1 MDDNNVLKGLKD
13 LINNARKLKIDYGI
27 TGQEINREN
36 NNIIT
41 FSSNTTM
48 EVDYIEK
55 KGYRETIRSD
65 FSGTYTTNE
74 VFENYKEEIKKT
86 DSNSDLEMLSELK
99 FTEDE
104 YNKIFKPGGKLHPL
118 QVDELIPVDS
128 QMNNKSCQVC
138 YPSNAITDLISGY
151 VKSTYAIYKKENY
164 YDITMIM
171 SQIDKES
178 NIPMMQYCNTKIYIV
193 EDRKSVV

>member
-104 YNKIFKPGGKLHPL
+104 YNKLFKPGGKLHPL

-138 YPSNAITDLISGY
+138 YPSNAITDLISGH

-178 NIPMMQYCNTKIYIV
+178 DIPMMQYCNTKIYIV
-193 EDRKSVV
+193 E

>member
-65 FSGTYTTNE
+65 FSGTYTINE

-128 QMNNKSCQVC
+128 KMNNKSCQVC

-193 EDRKSVV
+193 E

>member
-128 QMNNKSCQVC
+128 QMNNKSCQVR

-193 EDRKSVV
+193 E

>member
-74 VFENYKEEIKKT
+74 VFENYKEEKKKK
-86 DSNSDLEMLSELK
+86 DSNSNLEMLSELK

-178 NIPMMQYCNTKIYIV
+178 DIPMMQYCNTKIYIV
-193 EDRKSVV
+193 E

>member
-178 NIPMMQYCNTKIYIV
+178 DIPMMQYCNTKIYIV
-193 EDRKSVV
+193 E

>member
-151 VKSTYAIYKKENY
+151 VKSRLW
-164 YDITMIM
+164 DV
-171 SQIDKES
+171 S
-178 NIPMMQYCNTKIYIV
+178 
-193 EDRKSVV
+193 

>member
-65 FSGTYTTNE
+65 FSGTYTINE
-74 VFENYKEEIKKT
+74 VFENYKEEIKKK
-86 DSNSDLEMLSELK
+86 DSNSNLEMLSELK

-193 EDRKSVV
+193 E

>member
-65 FSGTYTTNE
+65 FSGTYTINE
-74 VFENYKEEIKKT
+74 VFENYKEEIKNLQERFSKNVLKAET
-86 DSNSDLEMLSELK
+86 DGKVTEL
-99 FTEDE
+99 
-104 YNKIFKPGGKLHPL
+104 
-118 QVDELIPVDS
+118 
-128 QMNNKSCQVC
+128 
-138 YPSNAITDLISGY
+138 
-151 VKSTYAIYKKENY
+151 
-164 YDITMIM
+164 
-171 SQIDKES
+171 
-178 NIPMMQYCNTKIYIV
+178 
-193 EDRKSVV
+193 

>member
-65 FSGTYTTNE
+65 FSGTYTINE
-74 VFENYKEEIKKT
+74 VFENYKEEIKKK
-86 DSNSDLEMLSELK
+86 DSNSNLEMLSELK

-104 YNKIFKPGGKLHPL
+104 YNKLFKPGGKLHPL

-178 NIPMMQYCNTKIYIV
+178 NIPMMQYSNTKIYIV
-193 EDRKSVV
+193 E

>member
-171 SQIDKES
+171 SQIDKKS

-193 EDRKSVV
+193 E

>member
-65 FSGTYTTNE
+65 FSGTYTINE
-74 VFENYKEEIKKT
+74 VFENYKEEIKKK
-86 DSNSDLEMLSELK
+86 DSNSNLEMLSELK
-99 FTEDE
+99 FNEEE
-104 YNKIFKPGGKLHPL
+104 YNKLFKPGGKLHPL

-178 NIPMMQYCNTKIYIV
+178 DIPMMQYCNTKIYIV
-193 EDRKSVV
+193 E

>member
-104 YNKIFKPGGKLHPL
+104 YNKLFKPGGKLHPL

-151 VKSTYAIYKKENY
+151 VKSTYAIYKKVKDFKEEFIKEAIEGLNY
-164 YDITMIM
+164 FLVFFIFTLSILL
-171 SQIDKES
+171 
-178 NIPMMQYCNTKIYIV
+178 
-193 EDRKSVV
+193 

>member
-48 EVDYIEK
+48 EVYYIEK

-178 NIPMMQYCNTKIYIV
+178 DIPMMQYCNTKIYIV
-193 EDRKSVV
+193 E

>member
-74 VFENYKEEIKKT
+74 VFENYFVAERFTNLSYAKRNFHAVRLNDALKICK
-86 DSNSDLEMLSELK
+86 NSLAC
-99 FTEDE
+99 FRTQV
-104 YNKIFKPGGKLHPL
+104 NKVAVIGKR
-118 QVDELIPVDS
+118 S
-128 QMNNKSCQVC
+128 
-138 YPSNAITDLISGY
+138 LISFKHQ
-151 VKSTYAIYKKENY
+151 VKLANCSIFF
-164 YDITMIM
+164 
-171 SQIDKES
+171 
-178 NIPMMQYCNTKIYIV
+178 V
-193 EDRKSVV
+193 F

>member
-74 VFENYKEEIKKT
+74 VFENYKEEIKKK
-86 DSNSDLEMLSELK
+86 DSNSNLEMLSELK

-104 YNKIFKPGGKLHPL
+104 YNKLFKPGGKLHPL

-178 NIPMMQYCNTKIYIV
+178 DIPMMQYCNTEIYIV
-193 EDRKSVV
+193 E

>member
-65 FSGTYTTNE
+65 FSGTYTINE
-74 VFENYKEEIKKT
+74 VFENYKEEIKKK
-86 DSNSDLEMLSELK
+86 DSNSNLEMLSELK

-151 VKSTYAIYKKENY
+151 VKSTYAIYKKENC

-178 NIPMMQYCNTKIYIV
+178 DIPMMQYCNTKIYIV
-193 EDRKSVV
+193 E

>member
-65 FSGTYTTNE
+65 FSGTYTINE

-128 QMNNKSCQVC
+128 QMKNKSCQVC

-178 NIPMMQYCNTKIYIV
+178 DIPMMQYCNTKIYIV
-193 EDRKSVV
+193 E

>member
-86 DSNSDLEMLSELK
+86 DSNSNLEMLSELK

-193 EDRKSVV
+193 E

>member
-74 VFENYKEEIKKT
+74 VFENYKEEIKKK
-86 DSNSDLEMLSELK
+86 DSNSNLEMLSELK

-104 YNKIFKPGGKLHPL
+104 YNKLFKPGGKLHPL

-193 EDRKSVV
+193 E

>member
-74 VFENYKEEIKKT
+74 VFENYKEEIKKK
-86 DSNSDLEMLSELK
+86 DSNSNLEMLSELK

-104 YNKIFKPGGKLHPL
+104 YNKLFKPGGKLHPL

-178 NIPMMQYCNTKIYIV
+178 DIPMMQYCNTKIYIV
-193 EDRKSVV
+193 G

>member
-65 FSGTYTTNE
+65 FSGTYTINE

-178 NIPMMQYCNTKIYIV
+178 DIPMMQYCNTKIYIV
-193 EDRKSVV
+193 E

>member
-55 KGYRETIRSD
+55 KGYRETVRSD
-65 FSGTYTTNE
+65 FSGTYTINE

-86 DSNSDLEMLSELK
+86 DSNSNLEMLSELK

-193 EDRKSVV
+193 E

>member
-1 MDDNNVLKGLKD
+1 MKVHNLNLT
-13 LINNARKLKIDYGI
+13 KLKK
-27 TGQEINREN
+27 RLK
-36 NNIIT
+36 
-41 FSSNTTM
+41 SS
-48 EVDYIEK
+48 
-55 KGYRETIRSD
+55 
-65 FSGTYTTNE
+65 E

-178 NIPMMQYCNTKIYIV
+178 DIPMMQYCNTKIYIV
-193 EDRKSVV
+193 E

>member
-55 KGYRETIRSD
+55 KGYRETVRSD
-65 FSGTYTTNE
+65 FSGTYTINE

-178 NIPMMQYCNTKIYIV
+178 DIPMMQYCNTKIYIV
-193 EDRKSVV
+193 E

>member
-65 FSGTYTTNE
+65 FSGTYTINE

-86 DSNSDLEMLSELK
+86 DSNNDLEMLSELK

-178 NIPMMQYCNTKIYIV
+178 DIPMMQYCNTKIYIV
-193 EDRKSVV
+193 E

>member
-151 VKSTYAIYKKENY
+151 VKSTYAIYKKENC

-178 NIPMMQYCNTKIYIV
+178 DIPMMQYCNTKIYIV
-193 EDRKSVV
+193 E

>member
-65 FSGTYTTNE
+65 FSGTYTINE

-104 YNKIFKPGGKLHPL
+104 YNKLFKPGGKLHPL

-178 NIPMMQYCNTKIYIV
+178 DIPMMQYCNTKIYIV
-193 EDRKSVV
+193 E

>member
-55 KGYRETIRSD
+55 NGYRETIRSD

-138 YPSNAITDLISGY
+138 YPSNAIKDLISGY

-178 NIPMMQYCNTKIYIV
+178 DIPMMQYCNTKIYIV
-193 EDRKSVV
+193 E

>member
-65 FSGTYTTNE
+65 FSGTYTINE

-86 DSNSDLEMLSELK
+86 DSNSNLEMLSELK

-151 VKSTYAIYKKENY
+151 VKSTYAIYKKENC

-178 NIPMMQYCNTKIYIV
+178 DIPMMQYCNTKIYIV
-193 EDRKSVV
+193 E

>member
-13 LINNARKLKIDYGI
+13 LINNAKKLKIDYGI

-65 FSGTYTTNE
+65 FSGTYTINE

-86 DSNSDLEMLSELK
+86 DSNSNLEMLSELK

-178 NIPMMQYCNTKIYIV
+178 DIPMMQYCNTKIYIV
-193 EDRKSVV
+193 E

>member
-55 KGYRETIRSD
+55 KGYRETVRSD
-65 FSGTYTTNE
+65 FSGTYS
-74 VFENYKEEIKKT
+74 ILRIA
-86 DSNSDLEMLSELK
+86 D
-99 FTEDE
+99 
-104 YNKIFKPGGKLHPL
+104 HR
-118 QVDELIPVDS
+118 
-128 QMNNKSCQVC
+128 
-138 YPSNAITDLISGY
+138 SGTGY
-151 VKSTYAIYKKENY
+151 RA
-164 YDITMIM
+164 D
-171 SQIDKES
+171 Q
-178 NIPMMQYCNTKIYIV
+178 Q
-193 EDRKSVV
+193 

>member
-74 VFENYKEEIKKT
+74 VFENYKEEIKKK
-86 DSNSDLEMLSELK
+86 DSNSNLEMLSELK

-104 YNKIFKPGGKLHPL
+104 YNKLFKPGGKLHPL

-151 VKSTYAIYKKENY
+151 VKSTYAIYKKENC

-178 NIPMMQYCNTKIYIV
+178 DIPMMQYCNTKIYIV
-193 EDRKSVV
+193 E

>member
-65 FSGTYTTNE
+65 FSGTYTINE

-104 YNKIFKPGGKLHPL
+104 DNKIFKPGGKLHPL

-193 EDRKSVV
+193 E

>member
-86 DSNSDLEMLSELK
+86 DSNSGLEMLSELK

-178 NIPMMQYCNTKIYIV
+178 DIPMMQYCNTKIYIV
-193 EDRKSVV
+193 E

>member
-65 FSGTYTTNE
+65 FSGTYTINE

-86 DSNSDLEMLSELK
+86 DSNSNLEMLSELK

-193 EDRKSVV
+193 E

>member
-65 FSGTYTTNE
+65 FSGTYTINE

-86 DSNSDLEMLSELK
+86 DSNSNLEMLSELK

-178 NIPMMQYCNTKIYIV
+178 DIPMMQYCNTKIYIV
-193 EDRKSVV
+193 E

>member
-65 FSGTYTTNE
+65 FSGTYTINE

-104 YNKIFKPGGKLHPL
+104 YNKLFKPGGKLHTL

-193 EDRKSVV
+193 E

>member
-13 LINNARKLKIDYGI
+13 LINNAKKLKIDYGI

-65 FSGTYTTNE
+65 FSGTYTINE

-178 NIPMMQYCNTKIYIV
+178 DIPMMQYCNTKIYIV
-193 EDRKSVV
+193 E

>member
-13 LINNARKLKIDYGI
+13 LINNVRKLKIDYGI

-65 FSGTYTTNE
+65 FSGTYTINE

-178 NIPMMQYCNTKIYIV
+178 DIPMMQYCNTKIYIV
-193 EDRKSVV
+193 E